1 MRIPF
6 EALTQFLTGRPP
18 DAKRTEP
25 VAASADLGEAPQFSL
40 RHWTPGEEHGNRD
53 GHSPERGPGEAPTPS
68 SPSAQPPRPK
78 GSPTRLRGA
87 AQGRAPPTEH
97 SGAARHAP
105 VSLPTRNRP
114 PDGDQPQ
121 SLNPTPT
128 TLITNRKG
136 ATQAP
141 FPILKPGNGMFRS
154 RWSALPLLRAPRSAR
169 SQPPTHRPPGAIAG
183 PGRRPPERR

>member
-1 MRIPF
+1 MPNGPSPLPPLQTSAKRRNS
-6 EALTQFLTGRPP
+6 ACATGRPARSTAAATGIAP
-18 DAKRTEP
+18 SVARAKRPHQT
-25 VAASADLGEAPQFSL
+25 AL
-40 RHWTPGEEHGNRD
+40 RRGTR
-53 GHSPERGPGEAPTPS
+53 PE
-68 SPSAQPPRPK
+68 
-78 GSPTRLRGA
+78 GSPTRFRGT
-87 AQGRAPPTEH
+87 AQGRPPPTEH

-121 SLNPTPT
+121 SLNSTPT

-141 FPILKPGNGMFRS
+141 FPILKPGTGMFRS

-169 SQPPTHRPPGAIAG
+169 SQPPAHRPPGAIAG
-183 PGRRPPERR
+183 LGRRPPERR